1 MFLEQV
7 SKCGHVSSCIKILN
21 FEIMISSNLTL
32 PFSNIISLKN
42 YDLENKVPFFICLV
56 VVMEILVSQ

>member
-1 MFLEQV
+1 
-7 SKCGHVSSCIKILN
+7 LN

-42 YDLENKVPFFICLV
+42 YDLENKVPFFIRLV